1 LLRTSPATTANEVKT
16 WAKAEID
23 TIEAW
28 LSDMAPDV
36 DAYNGTI
43 DDFIDHLV
51 EQRRAV
57 LATAES
63 LRAELE
69 DGI

>member
-1 LLRTSPATTANEVKT
+1 VKT
-16 WAKAEID
+16 WAKAVID

-28 LSDMAPDV
+28 LSDMAADV

-43 DDFIDHLV
+43 DDFIDHLF
-51 EQRRAV
+51 EQRRTV